1 MWWCPAHAVDCT
13 FVWRARPGVHQ
24 HLKYTWHPA
33 PPAAA
38 VVLHCCRIKA
48 AVEQKQ
54 QQKQAATQAA
64 AQRTAARAANPDLG
78 SFEQHTK
85 GIGLKLLQ
93 KMNWTPGQ
101 GLGRNK
107 QGIAKP
113 VEAKLRPKGMGMGF
127 GDYQETK
134 MEVKQSPA
142 QKAAEAAGAAE
153 LEGELAAAT
162 AKLQVG
168 RVGRVCCGCVLGCL
182 SCSE

>member
-1 MWWCPAHAVDCT
+1 
-13 FVWRARPGVHQ
+13 
-24 HLKYTWHPA
+24 
-33 PPAAA
+33 
-38 VVLHCCRIKA
+38 LHCCRIKA

-54 QQKQAATQAA
+54 KQKQAATQAA

-107 QGIAKP
+107 QGISKP

-134 MEVKQSPA
+134 LEVKQSPA
-142 QKAAEAAGAAE
+142 QKAAEAADAAE
-153 LEGELAAAT
+153 LEGELAAAN

-168 RVGRVCCGCVLGCL
+168 PGWDEWVKRVFAGVAWGVLSLQGAACRLLLSCVL
-182 SCSE
+182 